1 MEIAILL
8 GLILL
13 NGFFAMCEI
22 ALVSSKR
29 TRLAEKASKG
39 NKNALLA
46 LKLLD
51 KPDNFLS
58 FVQIG
63 ITLIGILAGA
73 YGAQAFAPD
82 LAGWLNKFPSI
93 QPYSTG
99 ISFGIV
105 IFLITYVSIL
115 IGELLPKKIGLL
127 YSEDIAI
134 TISPI
139 LAFLSRIS
147 YPLVWFLSKSSQ
159 LLSRLL
165 LLKESNQEKVSEDE
179 LKMMVKMANEG
190 GAIDN
195 KESELI
201 HNIFRFS
208 DRKAYS
214 VMTPRNEVVW
224 IDINETAEEI
234 RDAIIESGL
243 TKFPVCDD
251 TLDNILGVLNLK
263 DYLMN
268 RNKPGFKLEDIIS
281 PAIAIPEN
289 LTALKILE
297 NFRKEKRYFGVVINE
312 FGSMEGIITLHDL
325 TENIFGYL
333 PDLEEE
339 EEIMIFERED
349 GSYLIDGSCQID
361 ELRDTIVIDEFFSE
375 DLDYSTI
382 AGFALNMLG
391 KIPAIGDFFEDSGYR
406 FEILDL
412 DKTKIDKILVTKVS
426 PESAKEND

>member
-1 MEIAILL
+1 ML
-8 GLILL
+8 
-13 NGFFAMCEI
+13 F
-22 ALVSSKR
+22 
-29 TRLAEKASKG
+29 
-39 NKNALLA
+39 
-46 LKLLD
+46 
-51 KPDNFLS
+51 
-58 FVQIG
+58 
-63 ITLIGILAGA
+63 
-73 YGAQAFAPD
+73 
-82 LAGWLNKFPSI
+82 
-93 QPYSTG
+93 
-99 ISFGIV
+99 
-105 IFLITYVSIL
+105 
-115 IGELLPKKIGLL
+115 
-127 YSEDIAI
+127 
-134 TISPI
+134 
-139 LAFLSRIS
+139 
-147 YPLVWFLSKSSQ
+147 
-159 LLSRLL
+159 
-165 LLKESNQEKVSEDE
+165 LKESNQEKVSEDE
-179 LKMMVKMANEG
+179 LKMMVKMANED

-201 HNIFRFS
+201 HNIFRFA

-297 NFRKEKRYFGVVINE
+297 SFRKEKRYFGVVINE
-312 FGSMEGIITLHDL
+312 FGSLEGIITLHDL

-339 EEIMIFERED
+339 EEIMITSRED

-361 ELRDTIVIDEFFSE
+361 ELRDTIIIDEFFSE

-382 AGFALNMLG
+382 AGFALNKLG
-391 KIPAIGDFFEDSGYR
+391 KIPSEGDYFEDSGFR
-406 FEILDL
+406 FEIIDL
-412 DKTKIDKILVTKVS
+412 DKTKIDKILVTKLDS
-426 PESAKEND
+426 EPKEDDD